1 MADPTSPVVENE
13 TSEQQPAAPTGRPT
27 SFLVRI
33 GALVFLVAVVLG
45 ECLFAFVLISRSSSE
60 TAAVAGPPSQEADSR
75 GEQAKADL
83 GNTHKEG
90 DVHPTNAAEEGAA
103 VVEQVEVDLE
113 QFGVTAHQPAAN
125 STMRIDFHL
134 YGVIAARDKEEFD
147 KLLKGN
153 QHRFREQVLVT
164 VRSAEGPDL
173 ADAGLGLIKRQ
184 ILEKTNTLL
193 GKPLLKAI
201 IVSDFSY
208 IEQ

>member
-1 MADPTSPVVENE
+1 MAEATSAGTENG
-13 TSEQQPAAPTGRPT
+13 TGVQQPVPSGRST
-27 SFLVRI
+27 SLLVRI

-45 ECLFAFVLISRSSSE
+45 ECLFAYLLISRSTPE
-60 TAAVAGPPSQEADSR
+60 TAAVAGSPSEQEAGK
-75 GEQAKADL
+75 GEQAKADRA
-83 GNTHKEG
+83 NAHKEG
-90 DVHPTNAAEEGAA
+90 MAYPPNESDEGA
-103 VVEQVEVDLE
+103 VLVEQVEVDLE
-113 QFGVTAHQPAAN
+113 QFGVTAHQPTSN

-134 YGVIAARDKEEFD
+134 YGVIAAKDKEEFD
-147 KLLKGN
+147 KLLKAN

-193 GKPLLKAI
+193 GRPLLKAV

>member
-1 MADPTSPVVENE
+1 MAEATSAGTENE
-13 TSEQQPAAPTGRPT
+13 TSDQQPAPTGRST
-27 SFLVRI
+27 SLLVRI

-45 ECLFAFVLISRSSSE
+45 ECLFAYLLVSRSTPE
-60 TAAVAGPPSQEADSR
+60 TAALAGSPADQEA
-75 GEQAKADL
+75 GQGAQAKADQA
-83 GNTHKEG
+83 NAHKDG
-90 DVHPTNAAEEGAA
+90 SAHRPNDPDEGAA
-103 VVEQVEVDLE
+103 IVEQVEVDLE

-134 YGVIAARDKEEFD
+134 YGVIAAKDKEEFD
-147 KLLKGN
+147 KLLKAN

-193 GKPLLKAI
+193 GKPLLKAV